1 MLDGLFQFLFKYR
14 PLVFEQGDFVL
25 GASRP
30 MRLVILAAAAAA
42 AYALFTYRRAG
53 RAEPRDRLVLAGLRM
68 VALAVI
74 VFCLFR
80 PALILKAA
88 VPQQNFLGIL
98 IDDSRSMQIAD
109 RQGQTRSDFVQQQLV
124 PSEVEPPLLNALS
137 QRFVLRFFRFSSSA
151 DRVASAE
158 GLKYGGTSTRLGEA
172 LARARDELS
181 GLPLAGLVMVT
192 DGADTSDASL
202 DESLASIKARSIP
215 VFTVGVGAERFARDI
230 QVTRVETPRTAL
242 KGTSLVVNV
251 VVTQTGYGG
260 STVPIEVEDNGHIVS
275 TEQVT
280 LPPDGESAT
289 VRVRFT
295 ASDAG
300 PRVFKFRVPP
310 QPNEQVVQNNTREA
324 LIEVS
329 DRKEKILYFEG
340 EPRPEANFARRAVDE
355 DKNLQLVVLQRTAQD
370 KYFRQNVSGPD
381 ELLGGFPATREELFA
396 YRGIILGSVEADSF
410 TPEQLRMVADFVN
423 KRGGGLMMLGGR
435 RSFAE
440 GGWTGTPLAEVLPVV
455 LDGGANK
462 SYFTELSV
470 RPTRAGATYPVTQ
483 IADTEDASLRR
494 WDKMPELSAVNLI
507 RTVKPGATVL
517 LEGVD
522 NRRLSHV
529 VLTYQRYGRGKALA
543 FPVQDSWMWR
553 MDITMDVKDTTHRT
567 FWRRL
572 ARWLVEGVPDHVVAT
587 TVQDRVDPG
596 EAVPLTAQVV
606 DSSYNDVNNAR
617 VVAHV
622 TAPSGKTSD
631 VPMDWSVTRE
641 GEYRGSFVPDEE
653 GVYDIRVGALRD
665 QKELGADDIHVRSSA
680 GDGEYFDA
688 AMRAP
693 LLKRI
698 AEETEGRFFT
708 PETVTGLPE
717 AISLS
722 GRGVTVVEERELWDM
737 PVLLLL
743 LIACTGTEWAYR
755 RTRGLA

>member
-1 MLDGLFQFLFKYR
+1 MLDGIFQFLFKYR

-30 MRLVILAAAAAA
+30 MQLAILAAAAAA
-42 AYALFTYRRAG
+42 VYALLSYRRVG
-53 RAEPRDRLVLAGLRM
+53 RTLRRDRLVLAGLRLA
-68 VALAVI
+68 ALAVI

-109 RQGQTRSDFVQQQLV
+109 RQGQPRSDFVQQQLV
-124 PSEVEPPLLNALS
+124 PSEVDPPLLNALS

-151 DRVASAE
+151 DRVASAG
-158 GLKYGGTSTRLGEA
+158 GLTYGGTSTRLGEA

-230 QVTRVETPRTAL
+230 QVTRVETPRSAL

-260 STVPIEVEDNGHIVS
+260 ARVPLEVEDNGRIVN
-275 TEQVT
+275 TEEIT
-280 LPPDGESAT
+280 LPADGESAT

-310 QPNEQVVQNNTREA
+310 QPNEQVAQNNTREA

-329 DRKEKILYFEG
+329 DRQERILYFEG
-340 EPRPEANFARRAVDE
+340 EPRPEANFIRRGVKE
-355 DKNLQLVVLQRTAQD
+355 DKNLQVVVLQRTAQD
-370 KYFRQNVSGPD
+370 KYLRQNVSSEN

-410 TPEQLRMVADFVN
+410 TPEQLRMLADFVN

-435 RSFAE
+435 RSFVE

-455 LDGGANK
+455 LEGSANK
-462 SYFTELSV
+462 SYFSELSV

-483 IADTEDASLRR
+483 IADTEDASLKR
-494 WDKMPELSAVNLI
+494 WDKMPAVSAVNLI

-522 NRRLSHV
+522 
-529 VLTYQRYGRGKALA
+529 
-543 FPVQDSWMWR
+543 
-553 MDITMDVKDTTHRT
+553 
-567 FWRRL
+567 
-572 ARWLVEGVPDHVVAT
+572 
-587 TVQDRVDPG
+587 
-596 EAVPLTAQVV
+596 
-606 DSSYNDVNNAR
+606 
-617 VVAHV
+617 
-622 TAPSGKTSD
+622 
-631 VPMDWSVTRE
+631 TRK
-641 GEYRGSFVPDEE
+641 V
-653 GVYDIRVGALRD
+653 
-665 QKELGADDIHVRSSA
+665 
-680 GDGEYFDA
+680 
-688 AMRAP
+688 
-693 LLKRI
+693 
-698 AEETEGRFFT
+698 
-708 PETVTGLPE
+708 
-717 AISLS
+717 
-722 GRGVTVVEERELWDM
+722 
-737 PVLLLL
+737 
-743 LIACTGTEWAYR
+743 
-755 RTRGLA
+755 